1 MKKITLALPLLLG
14 AALAVS
20 ACAKQDETT
29 NITSSDVVLND
40 ESAVTDGN
48 FSGGTDTLADNAA
61 SLDNAVVDNA
71 AGELGNG
78 Q

>member
-1 MKKITLALPLLLG
+1 MKKINLALPILLG
-14 AALAVS
+14 TALTVS

-40 ESAVTDGN
+40 ESPVTDGN
-48 FSGGTDTLADNAA
+48 FAGGADPLADNAA
-61 SLDNAVVDNA
+61 GPDNAVVDNA